1 MNGRWRPSPGS
12 SSTSMNNVAGRRIV
26 LGVCGGIAAYKVVEL
41 ARELTQAGAD
51 VRVVM
56 TQSAMKFVGPIT
68 FSTLTG
74 NPVET
79 EMFPEPAPR
88 WIPHTFLARSAD
100 LIAVAPAT
108 ANTIAKYANGI
119 ADDLLTSILLAT
131 RAPVVMAP
139 AMHTEMWENE
149 ATVSNV
155 EALAGRGVR
164 FVDPEEGALAGPDV
178 GVGRLAEISKISEA
192 IDDELGRTQD
202 LEGTKVVITA
212 GGTREPIDAVR
223 YIGNRSSGRM
233 GFALAEESLRR
244 GAKVVLISGPS
255 HLAAPDGAEV
265 ISVTTAE
272 QMRSSVIDAADDA
285 RIVVMAA
292 AVADWRP
299 AEATSGKLKKQEGA
313 PELDLVPTQDILGEL
328 GQDKGDRIL
337 VGFAAETGEL
347 DEYAKEKLE
356 GKNLDLIVA
365 NLVGVND
372 SGFEVDTNRA
382 VMLDRKG
389 NLERLPLM
397 SKKQLA
403 RVIFDRISERF
414 L

>member
-1 MNGRWRPSPGS
+1 MNDVS
-12 SSTSMNNVAGRRIV
+12 GRRIV

-41 ARELTQAGAD
+41 ARDLTQAGAD

-56 TQSAMKFVGPIT
+56 THSAMKFVGPIT

-79 EMFPEPAPR
+79 ELFPEPAPSR
-88 WIPHTFLARSAD
+88 IPHTFLARSAD
-100 LIAVAPAT
+100 LIVVAPAT
-108 ANTIAKYANGI
+108 ANTIAKYANGM
-119 ADDLLTSILLAT
+119 ADDLLSSILLAT

-149 ATVSNV
+149 ATVSNI
-155 EALAGRGVR
+155 ATLASRGVR
-164 FVDPEEGALAGPDV
+164 FVDPEVGALAGPDV
-178 GVGRLAEISKISEA
+178 GVGRLAENREILDA

-202 LEGTKVVITA
+202 FEGIKVLITA

-223 YIGNRSSGRM
+223 FIGNRSSGRM
-233 GFALAEESLRR
+233 GFALADEALNR
-244 GAKVVLISGPS
+244 GAKVVLVSGPS

-265 ISVTTAE
+265 VSVTTAAE
-272 QMRSSVIDAADDA
+272 MKSAVIEAAEDAQ
-285 RIVVMAA
+285 IVIMAA

-299 AEATSGKLKKQEGA
+299 AEIATGKLKKQLGPPA
-313 PELDLVPTQDILGEL
+313 IELVATDDILEEL
-328 GQDKGDRIL
+328 GRKMTGRIL
-337 VGFAAETGEL
+337 VGFAAETGDL
-347 DEYAKEKLE
+347 DENAREKLR

-365 NLVGVND
+365 NLVGVDD
-372 SGFEVDTNRA
+372 SGFDVDTNRA
-382 VMLDRKG
+382 ILLDRNGK
-389 NLERLPLM
+389 LEPLPLM

-403 RVIFDRISERF
+403 RAIFDRISERF